1 MTRSFVLVS
10 LSCLVFVCCQRYQP
24 AAPWSPP
31 DDDAPTHDASIDGT
45 ADVHQDGSVDAN
57 DGDSRA
63 ISRNDAGGDG
73 SVDGGAIVGRR
84 CVTHALPPE
93 DLSASPTERG
103 GVSVA
108 YSGRAWGVAWTE
120 RVDGEDAVFFVSVG
134 ENGRRID
141 APVRVTERGYR
152 GRHPFVLWNG
162 EQWMLFSSST
172 AARFDEIWLQRLD
185 ARGALVGRARR
196 LTARDR
202 HDRYP
207 AVAPTP
213 NGGWILAF
221 SAELEPRRHQV
232 LALRL
237 GAWGQQLSPP
247 VELVERTTRISDVSI
262 APMRGGLVTTWSTL
276 RSSTFAIEG
285 IRIDGL
291 GQRITGAARI
301 VSAPHGLVDHAP
313 RAALVGTSRGVSL
326 AWEQWSHGSSG
337 TRLAHFARR
346 LTSEFEAV
354 TLEDSAATLRAPAL
368 AALDDETIAVAV
380 QRSAGEL
387 DQSVLVETRTLD
399 DRTLGARVRIR
410 GHEGVAEQPLVS
422 IGRAA
427 IAVVTRG
434 PRGLA
439 LHRVPLVECPP

>member
-1 MTRSFVLVS
+1 MTTRAVALM
-10 LSCLVFVCCQRYQP
+10 LGCLVFVCCQRYQP

-31 DDDAPTHDASIDGT
+31 DDDAHDVDALDADARHTHDAHD
-45 ADVHQDGSVDAN
+45 DH
-57 DGDSRA
+57 A
-63 ISRNDAGGDG
+63 I
-73 SVDGGAIVGRR
+73 DGGARSDAATNGDATADGDAANARR

-93 DLSASPTERG
+93 DLSATPTERG

-120 RVDGEDAVFFVSVG
+120 RVDGEDAVYFVSVG

-141 APVRVTERGYR
+141 TPVRVTERGYR
-152 GRHPFVLWNG
+152 GRHPHVLWNG
-162 EQWMLFSSST
+162 EQWMLFTSSS

-207 AVAPTP
+207 TVAPSPT
-213 NGGWILAF
+213 GGWILAF
-221 SAELEPRRHQV
+221 SAEIEPRRHQV
-232 LALRL
+232 IALRL

-247 VELVERTTRISDVSI
+247 VELVERTTRITDVSI
-262 APMRGGLVTTWSTL
+262 APMREGLVVTWSTL

-285 IRIDGL
+285 VRTDGN
-291 GQRITGAARI
+291 GQRITGAAR
-301 VSAPHGLVDHAP
+301 VVTAPHGLVDQAP
-313 RAALVGTSRGVSL
+313 RAALVDTSRGVTL
-326 AWEQWSHGSSG
+326 AWEQWTHGSSG
-337 TRLAHFARR
+337 TRLAHFTRR
-346 LTSEFEAV
+346 LSSDFEAV
-354 TLEDSAATLRAPAL
+354 TLEDPQATLRAPAL
-368 AALDDETIAVAV
+368 ATLDDETIVLAV

-387 DQSVLVETRTLD
+387 DQSVLIETRTLD
-399 DRTLGARVRIR
+399 DRALGARIRIR
-410 GHEGVAEQPLVS
+410 GHEGVAERPLVS
-422 IGRAA
+422 VGRSA